1 MNREIK
7 ARREF
12 DQKWKFMKSSET
24 NKFYS
29 KSYLDEKVTEA
40 LGKGLP
46 SWIIFDTIVALKKC
60 YVIFFFKF

>member
-12 DQKWKFMKSSET
+12 EQKWKFMKSSET

-40 LGKGLP
+40 LGKG
-46 SWIIFDTIVALKKC
+46 SRIRI
-60 YVIFFFKF
+60 